1 MNATFLSEQYLQVV
15 PTELLM
21 AFSMSM
27 KGSGLTSLMLNPE
40 KQKSIFN
47 YSDKCLSCSWTETP
61 LDF

>member
-40 KQKSIFN
+40 KQKSILN
-47 YSDKCLSCSWTETP
+47 YSDKCFSCSWTETP